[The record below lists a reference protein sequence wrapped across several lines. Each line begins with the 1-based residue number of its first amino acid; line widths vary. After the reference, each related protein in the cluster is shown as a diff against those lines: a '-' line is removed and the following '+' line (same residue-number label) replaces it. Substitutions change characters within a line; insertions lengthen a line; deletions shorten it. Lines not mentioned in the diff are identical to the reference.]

1 MPDQYGLD
9 RKDENGTYLEGPL
22 KGQTSVNVLIDEKT
36 TAWLKHASGQ
46 TGYSLDQLVEISAQE
61 AALNHAKDNHLV

>member
-22 KGQTSVNVLIDEKT
+22 KGQTSVNALIDEQT
-36 TAWLKHASGQ
+36 TAWLKHASDE
-46 TGYSLDQLVEISAQE
+46 TGYSLDRLVEISAQE
-61 AALNHAKDNHLV
+61 AALNHAKNNNLI